1 MRFHVLLAA
10 SVAAAFGD
18 LAAEVETWQTVGD
31 GEMAQLR
38 DGPVCAAEEAWQ
50 TACVDL
56 DAAKPSHPYTGM
68 GGSLG
73 EASCRVLAR
82 LDAARRREVLNML
95 FTRAGA
101 NLSMLRLH
109 VGSSDYSASIY
120 SYDEVPGD
128 VEMKHFSIDHD
139 RKEVIPMVREAL
151 AVLASSD
158 TQSVIPGSTGNL
170 TPASPETVV
179 HTEQLSRAEKR
190 ALRRAERQARREA
203 RRAARQ
209 ARRAARAAARL
220 AKKLPKYETTDQ
232 E

>member
-1 MRFHVLLAA
+1 MRTVLLLCAALAA
-10 SVAAAFGD
+10 SARVG
-18 LAAEVETWQTVGD
+18 AAEVEVWQTVGD
-31 GEMAQLR
+31 GEMKKLI
-38 DGPVCAAEEAWQ
+38 DGPVTTPEEAWQ

-82 LDAARRREVLNML
+82 LDPVRRRKVLEML

-101 NLSMLRLH
+101 NLSMVRLH

-151 AVLASSD
+151 AVRPDLFVFSSPW
-158 TQSVIPGSTGNL
+158 SPPGWMKTNGGPFGGWMKSEYL
-170 TPASPETVV
+170 EAFCDYYVAY
-179 HTEQLSRAEKR
+179 LKAY
-190 ALRRAERQARREA
+190 REA
-203 RRAARQ
+203 GIRIC
-209 ARRAARAAARL
+209 
-220 AKKLPKYETTDQ
+220 
-232 E
+232 